1 MQKDTLSLK
10 DQIGSAC
17 AQLIHAENQIKD
29 EAIQDEIGSAV
40 AQLIH
45 AENQM

>member
-1 MQKDTLSLK
+1 MSVK

-17 AQLIHAENQIKD
+17 AQLIHAENQISDEKQKD
-29 EAIQDEIGSAV
+29 AIGSAV

-45 AENQM
+45 TENQIQ

>member
-1 MQKDTLSLK
+1 MDAK

-17 AQLIHAENQIKD
+17 AQLIHAENQLDDEKQKD
-29 EAIQDEIGSAV
+29 AIGSAV

-45 AENQM
+45 AENQIK

>member
-1 MQKDTLSLK
+1 MDLK

-17 AQLIHAENQIKD
+17 AQLLHTKNQIKD
-29 EAIQDEIGSAV
+29 ENTREQISSAV

-45 AENQM
+45 TKNQIL